1 MARPTKTDLLASPLK
16 KFAESKAEVAIY
28 DYYDGP
34 FQFVESSILSLDGV
48 DSDIEPLLAVLS
60 EKDEVCVEI
69 GAGDG
74 RLFPALLSKS
84 NRLIAYE
91 KSMQASKL
99 AMKKADELSS
109 VAQFQGAVS
118 VVNDDFLTAVSCDQ
132 TPSVFVLGS
141 LSMNLFLEDEIDSLL
156 EKCVQTAPH
165 AALVFGVFAPDSVA
179 DFEKYDTRIGSSVH
193 LDALD
198 MSEALQASEPLWIL
212 SLSNFVP
219 ENQWLIQNWFMDAGS
234 FQLKKRY
241 AIAAAVEKIW
251 CIDTLLPYLKDFGYE
266 VVAQAPFKV
275 REGGAN
281 GLDACMYRVE
291 RQ

>member
-16 KFAESKAEVAIY
+16 RFAESKAEVAIY

-48 DSDIEPLLAVLS
+48 DSDIEPLFAVLS

-91 KSMQASKL
+91 KSLHASKL
-99 AMKKADELSS
+99 AMKKAEELSS

-118 VVNDDFLTAVSCDQ
+118 VVNDDFLTAASCDQ

-156 EKCVQTAPH
+156 KKCVQTAPH
-165 AALVFGVFAPDSVA
+165 AALVFGVFIPDSVA
-179 DFEKYDTRIGSSVH
+179 DFEKYDTRMDHLVIWMPWTCQKRCKLRSPYGFCHSQTSS
-193 LDALD
+193 LKI
-198 MSEALQASEPLWIL
+198 S
-212 SLSNFVP
+212 
-219 ENQWLIQNWFMDAGS
+219 GS
-234 FQLKKRY
+234 FKTGLWMLVRFSLKSG
-241 AIAAAVEKIW
+241 
-251 CIDTLLPYLKDFGYE
+251 T
-266 VVAQAPFKV
+266 Q
-275 REGGAN
+275 
-281 GLDACMYRVE
+281 
-291 RQ
+291 